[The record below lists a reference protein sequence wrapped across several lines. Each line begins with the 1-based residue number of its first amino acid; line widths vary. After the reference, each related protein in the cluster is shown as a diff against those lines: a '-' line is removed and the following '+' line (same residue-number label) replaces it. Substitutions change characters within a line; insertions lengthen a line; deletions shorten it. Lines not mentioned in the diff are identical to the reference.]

1 MQHAAS
7 VGIIPTLNRKIA
19 TAAAIESPSANQFTL
34 ASLGASNDNGNMRT
48 GTVSRKTV
56 WIANQI
62 ARFKIT
68 PTTAAVMAE
77 SAALSGWLPRSF
89 STNGAPRKIQR
100 KHGVKVTQVA
110 KRPPSVPA
118 SMGASG
124 PGSRDAARKA

>member
-7 VGIIPTLNRKIA
+7 VGIIPTLKLKIA
-19 TAAAIESPSANQFTL
+19 TAAAIDSARAQGSTL
-34 ASLGASNDNGNMRT
+34 RTFGASNENGNART

-77 SAALSGWLPRSF
+77 SAALSAWLPRSF

-110 KRPPSVPA
+110 SKPPSVAA
-118 SMGASG
+118 SMGGSE
-124 PGSRDAARKA
+124 PGSR